1 MSAYIVISF
10 LVAFSCLYKLL
21 RLLSYIRTAKS
32 TGLPYTLTFIH
43 EFESWAYLTDPVL
56 RWALRSRIMR
66 GRGWPAWARFMVK
79 DWHYEDKR
87 AAHDQFGAVFLV
99 VSPGGMAFIKPPEK
113 MKMLEPFGPNVVS
126 LDGARWRFHLGITLP
141 PFTADNVLGLI
152 WDETLRQVD
161 IMAASWSHS
170 GAKASLKHN
179 VYSLTMN
186 TMSLVGFGKRS
197 EGAEVSGAVP
207 RGHTLSLVESIQSV
221 VLHLP
226 HIMLLPH
233 WALKQVASK
242 AHQGY
247 SELEMYMTELIKQEK
262 TRLDSGVAENKSNRA
277 TLLTAVLD
285 ANTQKVGRDM
295 LTDTEIKGNI
305 FMFLLAGYDTTAN
318 TILFCTITLA
328 LYPSIQAQVI
338 NEVDL
343 VWKKA
348 EMAGRTELSLAHDMS
363 RFRYLIAFMYEVMR
377 VFPIVLPIARLTAGP
392 QSLHIGTNNHRL
404 PTETHVVVNNT
415 AIHHDPANWLS
426 PSIIEPRRW
435 LVSDPH
441 SFDPTKLRSPQ
452 EMKEINEGTM
462 PIPSHRRENEDD
474 YGQSTLAH
482 RKKGAPNRGRTTAQ
496 ITTAQM
502 NHRLWATGT

>member
-1 MSAYIVISF
+1 
-10 LVAFSCLYKLL
+10 
-21 RLLSYIRTAKS
+21 
-32 TGLPYTLTFIH
+32 
-43 EFESWAYLTDPVL
+43 
-56 RWALRSRIMR
+56 
-66 GRGWPAWARFMVK
+66 
-79 DWHYEDKR
+79 
-87 AAHDQFGAVFLV
+87 
-99 VSPGGMAFIKPPEK
+99 
-113 MKMLEPFGPNVVS
+113 MLEPFGPNVVS

-348 EMAGRTELSLAHDMS
+348 EMAGRTELSLAHDMP
-363 RFRYLIAFMYEVMR
+363 RFRYLIAFMVCTCTHFHLFVGDVTGQAAVASNGHLQYGNSTRSCASSLLYYPSPASLQDPKVCTLEPTTIGYLRKPTSLSTTRPFTTTRPTGSAR
-377 VFPIVLPIARLTAGP
+377 VSSSPGGGWLATRTVLIP
-392 QSLHIGTNNHRL
+392 
-404 PTETHVVVNNT
+404 
-415 AIHHDPANWLS
+415 
-426 PSIIEPRRW
+426 PSSGHLRR
-435 LVSDPH
+435 
-441 SFDPTKLRSPQ
+441 
-452 EMKEINEGTM
+452 
-462 PIPSHRRENEDD
+462 
-474 YGQSTLAH
+474 
-482 RKKGAPNRGRTTAQ
+482 
-496 ITTAQM
+496 
-502 NHRLWATGT
+502 